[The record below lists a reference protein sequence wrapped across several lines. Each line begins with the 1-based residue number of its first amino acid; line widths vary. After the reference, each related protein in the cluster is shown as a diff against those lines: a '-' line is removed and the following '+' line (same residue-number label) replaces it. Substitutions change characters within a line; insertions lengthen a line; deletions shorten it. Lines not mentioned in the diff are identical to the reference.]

1 MVFQL
6 LTSDANWKVASLR
19 IFLRASP
26 DSTCIPRQNLSFF
39 QMGTTPL
46 TLENPIAAQRTC
58 SQVPPS
64 AFSGSDVLSRSNP
77 PPREL
82 RMPTIIRWESCHQ
95 ASNLALKVSIYS
107 LIYGQQFDPTLPA
120 LVGPQNG
127 IFLGSA
133 CSKCFSLRDLKFL
146 HWVRSRVHYG
156 HHLMLSFY
164 KGGSPFTSC
173 LYSSNVTPWL

>member
-46 TLENPIAAQRTC
+46 TLENPITAQRTC
-58 SQVPPS
+58 SQVPPL
-64 AFSGSDVLSRSNP
+64 LSP
-77 PPREL
+77 GV
-82 RMPTIIRWESCHQ
+82 TSCHVRIRHL
-95 ASNLALKVSIYS
+95 ASWGCRQLYAESLAIKRQIWRLRWAFYS